1 MRDPTRREVPG
12 AGYGRGAW
20 SYGTCVGWPTPP
32 SAVPVD
38 PRQSLQFMRL
48 CTAPKARAPE
58 RSSGCPAHATP
69 PGGVP
74 ARSEW
79 RRRQCHCRDPGP
91 GRRVRLQ
98 RPRACHPLATGFPP
112 SVGNRRAG
120 RRIGRCRNHTIV
132 PALDVTHVTSCHPP
146 RVVGGVATASRSRS
160 VSLPRRTAHP
170 EAASGAAHRTHQRA
184 PPTPRQHL
192 TGEEPTGRCFHVVV
206 SGLRSGNSASASS
219 DGSLREQ
226 PLSPETREQYVAQ
239 WAAVQ
244 EQFVH
249 LTVEGR
255 HRGGRAAGAPGRGAR
270 LPRRR
275 AVRGAV
281 GRPLRPP
288 RLLRPGLPQHAHSS
302 PRPER
307 HRGDAGGYRRSP
319 RPLRGTGHRRAG
331 RPGPAPT
338 RSYSRRANGTSWPC
352 ASSRPSAPSSTAHA
366 RPWARPT
373 PSSTKSPPT
382 SRTP

>member
-1 MRDPTRREVPG
+1 M
-12 AGYGRGAW
+12 
-20 SYGTCVGWPTPP
+20 
-32 SAVPVD
+32 
-38 PRQSLQFMRL
+38 
-48 CTAPKARAPE
+48 
-58 RSSGCPAHATP
+58 
-69 PGGVP
+69 
-74 ARSEW
+74 
-79 RRRQCHCRDPGP
+79 
-91 GRRVRLQ
+91 
-98 RPRACHPLATGFPP
+98 
-112 SVGNRRAG
+112 
-120 RRIGRCRNHTIV
+120 
-132 PALDVTHVTSCHPP
+132 
-146 RVVGGVATASRSRS
+146 
-160 VSLPRRTAHP
+160 
-170 EAASGAAHRTHQRA
+170 
-184 PPTPRQHL
+184 
-192 TGEEPTGRCFHVVV
+192 VV

-338 RSYSRRANGTSWPC
+338 RSYFPQGERDELALRLQQALSTFVDSPCQAVGEADAIFDEIATYLTNTLTEQRRVLRELAGPGQRSADRGTTARAEAVPGDHRTATAHVSACRSVTLSQVAPSAWGWGV
-352 ASSRPSAPSSTAHA
+352 SSRTGTDTACAQTGFGHGATDRRGIRTPCSRGPSAAAGQDHPCRSAWVGEGRAGWRNLVPRPPRAVSLWFSGGTPAAA
-366 RPWARPT
+366 RRPGSDVRDRGG
-373 PSSTKSPPT
+373 PGYVM
-382 SRTP
+382 R